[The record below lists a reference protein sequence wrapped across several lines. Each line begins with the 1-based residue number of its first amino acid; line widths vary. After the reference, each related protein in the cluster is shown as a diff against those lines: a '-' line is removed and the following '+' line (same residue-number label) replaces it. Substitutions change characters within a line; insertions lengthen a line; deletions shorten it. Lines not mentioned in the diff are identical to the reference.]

1 MTTETNDKVISI
13 NPRDLPRR
21 FDVKEREAYWRTQW
35 DALGISKHDK
45 TASREQS
52 FVIDSPPPTASGSL
66 HPGHVFS
73 YTHQDV
79 IARYRR
85 MTGWNVVYPMGWDD
99 NGLPTERRVQNYFGV
114 RAEPNVPYIPDLNVR
129 KRRKELGLEKDE
141 QLVISRGNFIEL
153 CHIVT
158 AEDEKTYKELFNRLG
173 FSIDWDEEYATI
185 DDRCRAIAQR
195 SFLDLDQRGHV
206 YTAELP
212 TMWDVDF
219 QTAVAQAEV
228 EDRPTPGA
236 YHDIEFGVYESLI
249 EGEQSV
255 PESFVISTTRPE
267 MIPACVAVT
276 AHPDDERFKNLF
288 GKHAITP
295 GFFAKVPIFPSE
307 KADPEKGTGIL
318 MLCTF
323 GDDND
328 VEWWRTHD
336 LELRPMIARNGE
348 AAPRTFV
355 PYGSDDPGWGS
366 LDPTRAQFFYDQ
378 LLGMPL
384 EDVRTKIVEQLSCPG
399 TSAMTMLGPEDE
411 VETSNPLQSPPRP
424 IEHVVRYYEK
434 GTTPIEYIPSRQWFV
449 RLMDKKPY
457 LQEVGDK
464 VQWLPEFMQK
474 RYADW
479 TDGLGHDWAISR
491 QRYFGVAIP
500 VWYPIDENADI
511 QYDSYIVAT
520 DDMLPVD
527 PTLTPAPGYDES
539 QRGKPNGFIGE
550 QDVFDTW
557 FTSSMTPQILARW
570 GEDGDRMSN
579 LYPADLRPQAH
590 DIIRTWAFYTIVKS
604 ALHNDNVPWHKAMIS
619 GFIVDPDRKKMS
631 KSRGAPVTPM
641 PLVNQYGADA
651 VRYWASNGRPGM
663 DMAFD
668 PTVFTIGGKLVTKLY
683 NAGKFVL
690 MQEAEH
696 GEITTELDRAFVN
709 DLRDTV
715 HRATNA
721 FENFEFAHALQITE
735 TFFWDAFADN
745 YIELVKRRARSESDK
760 QGRASAVATLRLTLN
775 TLLRLFAP
783 FVPTITDEIW
793 SWTYAQE
800 TGYKSIHQTP
810 WPTTVASPLLQEGAR
825 RRPIQNDENVI
836 PAKAGASAEGTTI
849 QRGGAAGIPSPS
861 MGEGQGE
868 GERGGDEDGLPPLA
882 GEMSE
887 GQRGPSPFAKRKGYA
902 ASGARRRRMPHRY
915 QLPPVPKPQSPTSFQ
930 TASRAIAAVR
940 KAKHEAQIGLGK
952 PLATLTITATT
963 DQLELL
969 KPVTPDVA
977 DAGGATEINY
987 DPTESDDGYIATV
1000 QAPTD

>member
-1 MTTETNDKVISI
+1 MTTQSTNNKVISI

-21 FDVKEREAYWRTQW
+21 FNVKEREAYWRTQW
-35 DALGISKHDK
+35 DDLGISKHDK
-45 TASREQS
+45 AASREQS

-114 RAEPNVPYIPDLNVR
+114 RAEPNVPYIRNLNVR
-129 KRRKELGLEKDE
+129 KRRKELGLDRDE
-141 QLVISRGNFIEL
+141 QLVISRENFIEL
-153 CHIVT
+153 CHVVT

-185 DDRCRAIAQR
+185 DDRCRSIAQR
-195 SFLDLDQRGHV
+195 SFLDLDERGHV

-236 YHDIEFGVYESLI
+236 YYDIEFGVYESLI
-249 EGEQSV
+249 EGEEGV

-276 AHPDDERFKNLF
+276 AHPDDERFKPLF
-288 GKHAITP
+288 GKHAVTP

-323 GDDND
+323 GDDAD
-328 VEWWRTHD
+328 VEWWRTHN
-336 LELRPMIARNGE
+336 LELRPMVSRDGE
-348 AAPRTFV
+348 ASPRTFV
-355 PYGSDDPGWGS
+355 KYGSDESGWGS
-366 LDPTRAQFFYDQ
+366 LDPRRAQFFYDQ
-378 LLGMPL
+378 LLGHKL
-384 EDVRTKIVEQLSCPG
+384 DDVRTKMVELLGCPG
-399 TSAMTMLGPEDE
+399 TAAETILGPE
-411 VETSNPLQSPPRP
+411 VETEPPLQSEPRA

-449 RLMDKKPY
+449 RLMDKKPF
-457 LQEVGDK
+457 LQEVGAR
-464 VQWLPEFMQK
+464 VQWLPAFMQK

-479 TDGLGHDWAISR
+479 TDGLAHDWAISR
-491 QRYFGVAIP
+491 QRFFGVAIP
-500 VWYPIDENADI
+500 VWYPIDENGDV
-511 QYDSYIVAT
+511 QYGDYIVAT

-527 PTLTPAPGYDES
+527 PMLTPAPGYDEG
-539 QRGKPNGFIGE
+539 QRGNPGGFVGE

-604 ALHNDNVPWHKAMIS
+604 ALHNDDVPWHKAMIS

-631 KSRGAPVTPM
+631 KSRGVVVTPI

-668 PTVFTIGGKLVTKLY
+668 ETVFTIGGKLVTKLY

-690 MQEAEH
+690 MQDANH
-696 GEITTELDRAFVN
+696 GEITTELDRAFVH

-715 HRATNA
+715 QRATNA

-745 YIELVKRRARSESDK
+745 YIELVKRRARSETDD
-760 QGRASAVATLRLTLN
+760 QGRVSAVATLRLGLN

-783 FVPTITDEIW
+783 FVPTITDEVW
-793 SWTYAQE
+793 SWTFAEE
-800 TGYKSIHQTP
+800 TGYTSIHQAP
-810 WPTTVASPLLQEGAR
+810 WPTMAASNDMSQRFQLAPVASPQ
-825 RRPIQNDENVI
+825 
-836 PAKAGASAEGTTI
+836 
-849 QRGGAAGIPSPS
+849 
-861 MGEGQGE
+861 
-868 GERGGDEDGLPPLA
+868 
-882 GEMSE
+882 SE
-887 GQRGPSPFAKRKGYA
+887 
-902 ASGARRRRMPHRY
+902 
-915 QLPPVPKPQSPTSFQ
+915 TSFD
-930 TASRAIAAVR
+930 TACRAIGAVR
-940 KAKHEAQIGLGK
+940 KAKHEAKIGLGK
-952 PLATLTITATT
+952 PLASLEMSASG
-963 DQLELL
+963 DLLEQLRL
-969 KPVTPDVA
+969 VAADVA
-977 DAGGATEINY
+977 DAGGAVAIEYQSNKSI
-987 DPTESDDGYIATV
+987 DGYIAAV
-1000 QAPTD
+1000 EPPTE

>member
-1 MTTETNDKVISI
+1 MTIETTETKVISI

-45 TASREQS
+45 SAPREAS

-114 RAEPNVPYIPDLNVR
+114 RAEPNVPYIQDLNVR
-129 KRRKELGLEKDE
+129 KHRKELGLDRDE
-141 QLVISRGNFIEL
+141 QLVVSRENFIEL
-153 CHIVT
+153 CHVVT

-173 FSIDWDEEYATI
+173 FSIDWEEEYATI
-185 DDRCRAIAQR
+185 DDRCRSIAQR
-195 SFLDLDQRGHV
+195 SFLDLDERGHV

-236 YHDIEFGVYESLI
+236 FHDIEFGVYESLI
-249 EGEQSV
+249 EGEEGV

-276 AHPDDERFKNLF
+276 AHPDDERFKPLF
-288 GKHAITP
+288 GKHAVTP

-323 GDDND
+323 GDDAD

-336 LELRPMIARNGE
+336 LELRPMVSRDGE
-348 AAPRTFV
+348 ASPRTFV
-355 PYGSDDPGWGS
+355 KYGSDEPGWGS
-366 LDPTRAQFFYDQ
+366 LDPRRAQFFYDQ
-378 LLGMPL
+378 LLGL
-384 EDVRTKIVEQLSCPG
+384 KLDEVRTKIVELLSCPG
-399 TSAMTMLGPEDE
+399 TAAQTMFGPE
-411 VETSNPLQSPPRP
+411 VETEPPLQSEPRR

-449 RLMDKKPY
+449 RLMDKKPF
-457 LQEVGDK
+457 LQEVGGR
-464 VQWLPEFMQK
+464 VHWLPDFMQK

-479 TDGLGHDWAISR
+479 TDGLAHDWAISR
-491 QRYFGVAIP
+491 QRFFGVAIP
-500 VWYPIDENADI
+500 VWYPTDENGDV
-511 QYDSYIVAT
+511 QYDDYIVAT

-527 PTLTPAPGYDES
+527 PMLTPAPGYDES
-539 QRGKPNGFIGE
+539 QRNQPNGFIGE

-604 ALHNDNVPWHKAMIS
+604 ALHNDDVPWHKAMIS

-631 KSRGAPVTPM
+631 KSRGVVVTPI
-641 PLVNQYGADA
+641 PLVNKHGADA

-668 PTVFTIGGKLVTKLY
+668 ETVFTIGSKLVTKLY

-690 MQEAEH
+690 MQDANH
-696 GEITTELDRAFVN
+696 GEITTELDRAFVH

-715 HRATNA
+715 QRATNA

-745 YIELVKRRARSESDK
+745 YIELVKRRARSETDE
-760 QGRASAVATLRLTLN
+760 QGRASAVATLRLGLN

-783 FVPTITDEIW
+783 FVPTITDEVW
-793 SWTYAQE
+793 SWAFAEE
-800 TGYKSIHQTP
+800 TGYKSIHQAP
-810 WPTTVASPLLQEGAR
+810 WPTVTSPPSQSVRGRE
-825 RRPIQNDENVI
+825 
-836 PAKAGASAEGTTI
+836 PA
-849 QRGGAAGIPSPS
+849 QRC
-861 MGEGQGE
+861 
-868 GERGGDEDGLPPLA
+868 ERGMPERFQLALVPAPQTDG
-882 GEMSE
+882 
-887 GQRGPSPFAKRKGYA
+887 
-902 ASGARRRRMPHRY
+902 
-915 QLPPVPKPQSPTSFQ
+915 SFQ
-930 TASRAIAAVR
+930 TACRAIAAVR
-940 KAKHEAQIGLGK
+940 KAKHEAKIGLGK
-952 PLATLTITATT
+952 PLAK
-963 DQLELL
+963 LEMSGADSLL
-969 KPVTPDVA
+969 EELRLVEADVA
-977 DAGGATEINY
+977 DAGGAPQIDYNLTQTE
-987 DPTESDDGYIATV
+987 DGYTATV
-1000 QAPTD
+1000 NAPV